1 MIYADDA
8 TEILAIGH
16 DRLYSEISHSL
27 WQKLDLYSDEV
38 IAQCQELL
46 SNLQEQIATIQQG
59 LINDEQE
66 LQYIAN
72 SLRMQG

>member
-1 MIYADDA
+1 MVC
-8 TEILAIGH
+8 GK
-16 DRLYSEISHSL
+16 SL
-27 WQKLDLYSDEV
+27 SYTSDEV
-38 IAQCQELL
+38 IAQCQKLL

-72 SLRMQG
+72 SLRMKG

>member
-38 IAQCQELL
+38 IAHAKTAKQ
-46 SNLQEQIATIQQG
+46 SSR
-59 LINDEQE
+59 
-66 LQYIAN
+66 AN
-72 SLRMQG
+72 CHHPARLDQ